1 MKQKKKEL
9 DDQLMQLPNLIDNKT
24 QLVHPEN
31 DNKVIKYNG
40 KKPMFDFKP
49 KNHLEIAENLNLIDY
64 KKAIKISGSRF
75 SVLKSELSLLHRAL
89 MNYMLDNNT
98 NSLNIRNALFLKW

>member
-1 MKQKKKEL
+1 MRKLSKYLLVKSLKSLRIVRMKQKKKKEL

-24 QLVHPEN
+24 PIGSSEN

-49 KNHLEIAENLNLIDY
+49 KTISLP
-64 KKAIKISGSRF
+64 KI
-75 SVLKSELSLLHRAL
+75 
-89 MNYMLDNNT
+89 
-98 NSLNIRNALFLKW
+98 

>member
-1 MKQKKKEL
+1 MKQKKKREL

-24 QLVHPEN
+24 PIGSSEN

-49 KNHLEIAENLNLIDY
+49 KTP
-64 KKAIKISGSRF
+64 S
-75 SVLKSELSLLHRAL
+75 
-89 MNYMLDNNT
+89 
-98 NSLNIRNALFLKW
+98 